1 MNGNIVS
8 IHGTPLNNGKKA
20 PIGGFEALG
29 MAGNSFAMFS
39 LLNKKVHYLRPA
51 DLKEM
56 NLKALFGADWCE
68 VC

>member
-1 MNGNIVS
+1 
-8 IHGTPLNNGKKA
+8 
-20 PIGGFEALG
+20 
-29 MAGNSFAMFS
+29 MFS

-51 DLKEM
+51 DLKEL